1 MLDVYGLNSNEIN
14 NERKERH
21 DNAISQSI
29 HARNVRLRDSKFT
42 RLATRGKMS
51 GRMSPLDL
59 LVINT
64 Y

>member
-1 MLDVYGLNSNEIN
+1 MLDAFGLDPNEIN
-14 NERKERH
+14 NERKER
-21 DNAISQSI
+21 QSI
-29 HARNVRLRDSKFT
+29 HARNVRD

-59 LVINT
+59 LVKAT